1 MVLDNIENKT
11 MIVYMN
17 GIPTQAPGECGRKL
31 PFEKCKLFTESE
43 AEQMI
48 EAAGY
53 VELFFEDI
61 FRNESVNEALRDL
74 MEVCKDIYGPD
85 QIKKLRV
92 KRHMRSYILEA
103 DIFIKHWER
112 YMCRKGEV
120 FKKLFKDV
128 TNTIYDENEA
138 YALLCILRN
147 YLVHSDDIIHG
158 VHIGMDGFKIWADR
172 DVLLRDIE
180 WSRAKRELLNK
191 QEKQIDL
198 LKIVLKSLDALNEIH
213 DRLLKSIIT
222 EELKRK
228 CEFLVNMSER
238 IVLFRP
244 MNWYAVRATGQ
255 EQIDGASISGVGM
268 DYCKLNW
275 GGYKI
280 VHDMM
285 IKKLCDHNTSPPE
298 YEVKN

>member
-1 MVLDNIENKT
+1 MLQPKNKT

-17 GIPTQAPGECGRKL
+17 GNPIHIPDEYGREL
-31 PFEKCKLFTESE
+31 PFEECKLFTESE

-48 EAAGY
+48 EASGY
-53 VELFFEDI
+53 MEMFLEDI

-74 MEVCKDIYGPD
+74 LEVCKDIHGPD

-92 KRHMRSYILEA
+92 KRHVRSYILEA

-112 YMCRKGEV
+112 YMCRKGDV
-120 FKKLFKDV
+120 FKQLFKDA

-147 YLVHSDDIIHG
+147 YLVHSNDVVHG
-158 VHIGMDGFKIWADR
+158 VHIGVDRFKIWVDR

-180 WSRAKRELLNK
+180 WSRGKRELLNK

-198 LKIVLKSLDALNEIH
+198 LKIALASVDALNEIH
-213 DRLLKSIIT
+213 DRLLQSIIT
-222 EELKRK
+222 KELRRK
-228 CEFLVNMSER
+228 CEFLVNMSNR

-244 MNWYAVRATGQ
+244 MDWYAIRFTGQ
-255 EQIDGASISGVGM
+255 NQNDARYISGVGI

-280 VHDMM
+280 VHDMI
-285 IKKLCDHNTSPPE
+285 IKKICNNPRYLE
-298 YEVKN
+298 F